1 MKRIAMSFFVL
12 TMGSNVAP
20 AQQDGLSFQLPREC
34 LERHVP
40 DPSKCVIQDG
50 PPHRVY
56 PVASKPNNSRL
67 GAGGTTAP
75 ATTPAKGSGAS
86 IMTSR

>member
-1 MKRIAMSFFVL
+1 MARITTSALLLTLFAWPALAQDSFE
-12 TMGSNVAP
+12 
-20 AQQDGLSFQLPREC
+20 LPREC

-56 PVASKPNNSRL
+56 PATRILHKP
-67 GAGGTTAP
+67 AGTKPAQPSNTNTP
-75 ATTPAKGSGAS
+75 ATTPSAPFKAP
-86 IMTSR
+86 R